1 MLAPQ
6 LPKIALALA
15 LLTAVACT
23 AGDRGSANDTTASTR
38 SADTSRVTTHDE
50 EVALTRDVKE
60 SEREM
65 AASEDSIYLFMG
77 DSVSV
82 LMKQAHAT
90 WAQYRK
96 LECDAIKMAF
106 AQGSLAPVVQMQC
119 WIDLTDDH
127 RKFLDEEYDYMRNG
141 RPPRPQR
148 PR

>member
-23 AGDRGSANDTTASTR
+23 ASDRGSANDTTASRGNT
-38 SADTSRVTTHDE
+38 DTSRVSTHDE

-106 AQGSLAPVVQMQC
+106 AQGSLAPVVQMEC

-127 RKFLDEEYDYMRNG
+127 RKFLDEEFDYMRNG
-141 RPPRPQR
+141 RPPGPRPH
-148 PR
+148 

>member
-6 LPKIALALA
+6 LPKIALAL
-15 LLTAVACT
+15 LIAVACT
-23 AGDRGSANDTTASTR
+23 AGDRGNDTTASR
-38 SADTSRVTTHDE
+38 RNADTSRVTTHDE
-50 EVALTRDVKE
+50 EVALTRDVKDA
-60 SEREM
+60 EREM
-65 AASEDSIYLFMG
+65 AASEDSITLFMG

-106 AQGSLAPVVQMQC
+106 AQGSLAPVVQMEC

-141 RPPRPQR
+141 RLRSPRPH
-148 PR
+148 